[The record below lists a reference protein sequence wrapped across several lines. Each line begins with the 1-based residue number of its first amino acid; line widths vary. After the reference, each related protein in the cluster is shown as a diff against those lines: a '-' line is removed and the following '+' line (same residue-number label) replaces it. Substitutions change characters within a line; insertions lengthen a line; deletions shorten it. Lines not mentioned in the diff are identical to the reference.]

1 MKLGDI
7 VNALHFHGLTAT
19 WERNR
24 RDAAKVAISAAN
36 RQGVWIEFDQE
47 RGQASAMTWERIWPA
62 RDALRPLLQDFNE
75 AIRAEQQRAHRP

>member
-7 VNALHFHGLTAT
+7 VNALHWHGMTAT
-19 WERNR
+19 WERDR
-24 RDAAKVAISAAN
+24 RDVAKVAIFVAN

-47 RGQASAMTWERIWPA
+47 REQASAMTWERIWPA

-75 AIRAEQQRAHRP
+75 AMRAERGRRP